1 MTSPALSLLP
11 SSFAPVPKELPGH
24 MAVFF
29 RSSFGT
35 EAPHLARHMAACL
48 AKVDPSAS
56 QLYRDTAALL
66 LGEQ

>member
-1 MTSPALSLLP
+1 MSHRNAAVASIIPPHLAR
-11 SSFAPVPKELPGH
+11 H
-24 MAVFF
+24 MALFF